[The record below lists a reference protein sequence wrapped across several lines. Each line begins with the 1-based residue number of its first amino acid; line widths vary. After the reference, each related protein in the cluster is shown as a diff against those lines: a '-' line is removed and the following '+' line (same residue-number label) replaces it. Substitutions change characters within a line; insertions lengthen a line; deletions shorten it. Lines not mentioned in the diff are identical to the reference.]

1 MILKQSDLFIIIN
14 EITYNARELMLIG
27 LGLKHY
33 NYTIEMNN
41 LDTRVTEF
49 DKLSK
54 DIFMEV

>member
-1 MILKQSDLFIIIN
+1 
-14 EITYNARELMLIG
+14 MLIG